1 MLGSALGTDLLNG
14 WVNAIND
21 GMTLEDIANH
31 IAASDDF
38 TTTYP
43 TFLTNEEFAT
53 SFLENLMSGEEV
65 SAALVSAAVG
75 IVTGLLND
83 GMTRGAIATSIGAE
97 ARSTSALAMDRSY
110 ISVPTATPTR

>member
-21 GMTLEDIANH
+21 G
-31 IAASDDF
+31 
-38 TTTYP
+38 
-43 TFLTNEEFAT
+43 
-53 SFLENLMSGEEV
+53 V
-65 SAALVSAAVG
+65 
-75 IVTGLLND
+75 
-83 GMTRGAIATSIGAE
+83 TRGAIATIIGAE